1 MLSIVFWLRLLVLFS
16 CGLSL
21 AQTNSAELYRFDD
34 ELLEQRYLN
43 LIQELRCLV
52 CQNQS
57 IADSNAELA
66 QDMRRK
72 TYELV
77 RQGYTRQ
84 QVADFMA
91 TRYGNFVLYDPPF
104 NLATALL
111 WLAPLALLL
120 LAIAGAFRY
129 VRQQRSQ

>member
-1 MLSIVFWLRLLVLFS
+1 MSIALWLRLILLGSSLGPAQANPPEQYYFS
-16 CGLSL
+16 DA
-21 AQTNSAELYRFDD
+21 AQEH
-34 ELLEQRYLN
+34 QYLR

-77 RQGYTRQ
+77 QQGYTSQ
-84 QVADFMA
+84 QVASFMA
-91 TRYGNFVLYDPPF
+91 ARYGNFVLYDPPF
-104 NLATALL
+104 TVATALL
-111 WLAPLALLL
+111 WLAPLALLI
-120 LAIAGAFRY
+120 LATVGVFRY
-129 VRQQRSQ
+129 IRQQKPR